1 MKSIIIAGVTVVNL
15 ALIFYSIA
23 IITEQRKNIIN
34 KRVVFFLTFGVFFD
48 ILATSFM
55 IIGSENSA
63 FSPHGILGY
72 SSLTGMLID
81 AILVWR
87 HKSKHGLDTAPT
99 KGLHLYSRFAYIW
112 WLLAYIT
119 GAILV
124 MR

>member
-23 IITEQRKNIIN
+23 IITEQRKNIIS
-34 KRVVFFLTFGVFFD
+34 KRVVFFLTLGVFFD

-87 HKSKHGLDTAPT
+87 HKSKYGYDTAPS

-124 MR
+124 MS